1 MTIEP
6 GYDTYKIKIIK
17 SDTGEVVKTFETVTE
32 RAAEHVERGLNI
44 NLNHADY
51 YTVIEPP
58 KDPS

>member
-6 GYDTYKIKIIK
+6 ACATYKIKVIK
-17 SDTGEVVKTFETVTE
+17 TDTGEVVKTLETVTE
-32 RAAEHVERGLNI
+32 RAAERIERGLNI

-51 YTVIEPP
+51 YTVIEPQ